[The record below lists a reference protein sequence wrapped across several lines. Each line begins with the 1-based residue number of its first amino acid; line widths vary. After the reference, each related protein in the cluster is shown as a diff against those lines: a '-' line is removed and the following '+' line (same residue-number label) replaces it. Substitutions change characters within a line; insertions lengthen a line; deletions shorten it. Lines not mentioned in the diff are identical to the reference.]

1 MVSLYVISRGINVAL
16 CLPVFV
22 VSFFSINFFRLC
34 RIVLD
39 DVPNVLR
46 IIFKDEFQQKY
57 HQQWTDDCTAG
68 NMLMKHDHWQ
78 TKLISPQLK
87 RLRDGN
93 TSNWDSTLLF
103 HVLLHSSMCLNADR
117 VQDTQCIIRV
127 QSDEVLASVPS
138 FDFRSVLRR
147 GYRVIFDLG
156 NDQFR
161 TDIVNVQ
168 KRSFFTKYRFRPPQG
183 FLPPQ
188 QSSMTVDVYI
198 CRKKWFYIEELAAL
212 RNSCFAHCEAARISA
227 ADLQN
232 VVQRTEKIYNNLRV
246 SRKVIDAMK
255 AMERG

>member
-1 MVSLYVISRGINVAL
+1 MFTCVLFLYL
-16 CLPVFV
+16 FL
-22 VSFFSINFFRLC
+22 SINFFRLC

-39 DVPNVLR
+39 NVPNVLR
-46 IIFKDEFQQKY
+46 NIFKDEFQQKY
-57 HQQWTDDCTAG
+57 HQPWTDDSTAG

-87 RLRDGN
+87 CLQDGN

-117 VQDTQCIIRV
+117 VRGTQCIIKV
-127 QSDEVLASVPS
+127 QSNEVLASVPS
-138 FDFRSVLRR
+138 FDFRRVLQR

-156 NDQFR
+156 SDQFR

-183 FLPPQ
+183 FLPPK
-188 QSSMTVDVYI
+188 QSSIIVDVYI
-198 CRKKWFYIEELAAL
+198 CRKEWFWIEELAVL
-212 RNSCFAHCEAARISA
+212 RNSCFAHCEAARISVT
-227 ADLQN
+227 DLQN
-232 VVQRTEKIYNNLRV
+232 VVQRTERIYNNLRV
-246 SRKVIDAMK
+246 SRKAIDAMK